1 MNQQQSD
8 FILRAMQQLTQVV
21 DQCAENSATASAI
34 LGRRTV
40 GRHIVVVRI
49 VAELDEGFS
58 APLNSHA
65 SRGRSATTQ
74 SAIGQ
79 SVANQPGS
87 NQSSTGQSSAGQS
100 STGRS
105 GASHFGRSSTIEPD
119 YSKYTKHHN
128 KSNRVNR
135 WHKPIFD
142 L

>member
-1 MNQQQSD
+1 MQPLLTGGKVNQQQAD
-8 FILRAMQQLTQVV
+8 FIVRAMQQLTQVIE
-21 DQCAENSATASAI
+21 QCAENSATASAI

-65 SRGRSATTQ
+65 SRGQ
-74 SAIGQ
+74 SIRGQ
-79 SVANQPGS
+79 SGKNQPGA
-87 NQSSTGQSSAGQS
+87 NQT
-100 STGRS
+100 
-105 GASHFGRSSTIEPD
+105 GASHSGRSSTIEPD
-119 YSKYTKHHN
+119 YSKHTEHHN

>member
-1 MNQQQSD
+1 MGGKMNQQQSD

-87 NQSSTGQSSAGQS
+87 NQSSTGQSSTSQ
-100 STGRS
+100 S

>member
-87 NQSSTGQSSAGQS
+87 NQSSTGQSSTSQ
-100 STGRS
+100 S

-119 YSKYTKHHN
+119 YSKHTKHHN

>member
-65 SRGRSATTQ
+65 SRGQ
-74 SAIGQ
+74 SAMGQ

-87 NQSSTGQSSAGQS
+87 NQSSTGQSSTGQ
-100 STGRS
+100 S

-119 YSKYTKHHN
+119 YSKHTKHHN